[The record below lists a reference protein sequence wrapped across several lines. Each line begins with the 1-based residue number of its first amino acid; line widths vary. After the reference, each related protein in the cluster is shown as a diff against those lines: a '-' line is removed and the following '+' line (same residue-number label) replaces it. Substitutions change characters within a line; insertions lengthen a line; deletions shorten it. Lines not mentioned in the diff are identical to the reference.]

1 MHVRQT
7 SKNIDAWKQDCPIE
21 SLETHREN
29 VMLRFIEIVMKNES
43 KY

>member
-7 SKNIDAWKQDCPIE
+7 SKNIDAWKHGEI
-21 SLETHREN
+21 
-29 VMLRFIEIVMKNES
+29 VMLRYIEIVMKNES

>member
-1 MHVRQT
+1 MHLRQT
-7 SKNIDAWKQDCPIE
+7 SKNIDVLK
-21 SLETHREN
+21 HREN

>member
-7 SKNIDAWKQDCPIE
+7 SKNIDAWK
-21 SLETHREN
+21 HREN
-29 VMLRFIEIVMKNES
+29 VMLWFIEIVMKNES

>member
-21 SLETHREN
+21 SLETRRDCN
-29 VMLRFIEIVMKNES
+29 VVVYRNRNEE
-43 KY
+43 